1 MGVLGVGEPRLE
13 IGRAAVGREELALPL
28 HPKRL
33 RTGHSRHRA
42 AVDEHVR
49 HISLDVEL
57 RGLRIGTLEDGALR
71 DTRADHHRGEDERQH
86 GPHESQGKHLSTSAS
101 GPSADVNRRFRLA
114 ETT

>member
-86 GPHESQGKHLSTSAS
+86 GPHESQGNTSPRPLRVPTQTS
-101 GPSADVNRRFRLA
+101 IDVSD
-114 ETT
+114 